1 MNENVNETLETAVE
15 EAVED
20 AVTDEVIA
28 EIGDEVAASAAAEI
42 GGRNLRKERVGIVSS
57 DRMDKTIVVRIEDR
71 VRHEK
76 YGKIVKRTIKLKAHD
91 EYNEGGIGDKV
102 LIMET
107 RPISKDKRWRL
118 VSVLEKAK

>member
-1 MNENVNETLETAVE
+1 MNENVNEALETVIEDVAVEETAVVGAIQE
-15 EAVED
+15 SPVD
-20 AVTDEVIA
+20 AV
-28 EIGDEVAASAAAEI
+28 ASASEA
-42 GGRNLRKERVGIVSS
+42 GGRNMRKERVGIVSS

-76 YGKIVKRTIKLKAHD
+76 YGKIIKRTIKLKAHD
-91 EYNEGGIGDKV
+91 ENNECGIGDKV

-107 RPISKDKRWRL
+107 RPMSKDKRWRL